1 MLTQRTFPTKVRLR
15 IGDSRAGSVQSF
27 PHSPTHPESPACH
40 FTKVYLTCKGP
51 VVRLK
56 RSVSLTSMIYQG
68 VSLQHAGSVLSFRH
82 LPRSPVSHRSELLL
96 RKQPRNRPVEATGET
111 TPFHLTSSN
120 YKSTRGGTAGFCQ
133 HAYGR
138 ESGGPTTL
146 RLNTELC
153 FEGDEPSSVS
163 ERERDSTSLKV
174 LSGEE
179 SSEEREAYTKVQTL
193 IFIFIFC

>member
-1 MLTQRTFPTKVRLR
+1 M
-15 IGDSRAGSVQSF
+15 AAN
-27 PHSPTHPESPACH
+27 THTVEN
-40 FTKVYLTCKGP
+40 P
-51 VVRLK
+51 V
-56 RSVSLTSMIYQG
+56 
-68 VSLQHAGSVLSFRH
+68 
-82 LPRSPVSHRSELLL
+82 
-96 RKQPRNRPVEATGET
+96 
-111 TPFHLTSSN
+111 
-120 YKSTRGGTAGFCQ
+120 
-133 HAYGR
+133 
-138 ESGGPTTL
+138 GPTTL